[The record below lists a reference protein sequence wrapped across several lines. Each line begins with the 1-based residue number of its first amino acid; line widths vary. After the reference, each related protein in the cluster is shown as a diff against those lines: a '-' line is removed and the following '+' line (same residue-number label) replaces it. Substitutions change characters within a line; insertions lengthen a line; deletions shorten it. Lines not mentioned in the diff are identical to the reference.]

1 MLDRCRSKRS
11 KINRSSGASHAK
23 RPELQGAVVHVT
35 MKLRPGLPSLRTPR
49 AYRRIERA
57 IRQASDRHGVR
68 MVEFSVMS
76 NHLHFIVE
84 PGSRRDLSR
93 GMQGLAIR
101 LAKALNAHW
110 RRHGKVFLER
120 YFARA
125 LTKVTQV
132 RRLFRYV
139 LNNARKHGVPIP
151 KGQVDPYSSARWF
164 PGWAESIK
172 RPNRSSLV
180 AMPEC
185 FETAHW
191 RMGGPLCVDEVPGPV
206 HFLPAR

>member
-1 MLDRCRSKRS
+1 
-11 KINRSSGASHAK
+11 
-23 RPELQGAVVHVT
+23 

-68 MVEFSVMS
+68 IVEYSVMS

-84 PGSRRDLSR
+84 PGSKRDLSR

-132 RRLFRYV
+132 RRLLRYV

-151 KGQVDPYSSARWF
+151 AGQADPYSSARWF
-164 PGWAESIK
+164 AGWAEDVK
-172 RPNRSSLV
+172 RPNRSSPV
-180 AMPEC
+180 AMPGC

-191 RMGGPLCVDEVPGPV
+191 RMGGPSSVDEVPGPI
-206 HFLPAR
+206 HFFPVR